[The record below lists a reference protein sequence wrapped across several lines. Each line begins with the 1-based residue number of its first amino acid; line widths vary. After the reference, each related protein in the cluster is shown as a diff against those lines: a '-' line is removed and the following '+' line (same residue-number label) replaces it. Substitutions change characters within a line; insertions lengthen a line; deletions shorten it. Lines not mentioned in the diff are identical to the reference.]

1 MRQEPQPAH
10 PHQPGLGVLRG
21 LCTLLVVF
29 HHAAITYGAIGG
41 WYYREVAT
49 SPRLDLQLLVFFCT
63 VNQAWFMGLFFLLA
77 GYFTPPALARKG
89 GVAFVRGRLLRL
101 GLPLLVYGILIG
113 PATIALAATAKG
125 KPWSDTFLSLLQ
137 HGTFENGPLWFAQ
150 ALLLMTGV
158 ALAWWWA
165 RGQLPKTTAGTPA
178 TQPEI
183 WQPDTRPWPH
193 RRTLLLAALA
203 TGAAAWLLRQAWPV
217 GRNVWGLQLGYF
229 ASYALLFGFGCR
241 AARSGWLERL
251 PSTEV
256 QFWWRLALGC
266 LPVLPVLYGL
276 GAQWPLLR
284 SAVMPVAYAFWEPLV
299 AWGFL
304 LRLLQAFG
312 PRWRP
317 SGNFHPFQTELPRRA
332 FAIYVIHPPVLV
344 AVALAGA
351 GVSAAPLLKWA
362 VTGSLS
368 CLLCFVLAGWLL
380 RVPPLARVL

>member
-1 MRQEPQPAH
+1 MGQAGSSAH
-10 PHQPGLGVLRG
+10 PHQPGLDLLRG
-21 LCTLLVVF
+21 LCTLLVVL

-49 SPRLDLQLLVFFCT
+49 SPRLDVQLLVFFCT

-89 GVAFVRGRLLRL
+89 VADFVRGRLLRL
-101 GLPLLVYGILIG
+101 GVPLLVYGTLIG
-113 PATIALAATAKG
+113 PATIALAATARG
-125 KPWSDTFLSLLQ
+125 KPWADSFLTLLQ
-137 HGTFENGPLWFAQ
+137 HNTFENGPLWFAQ
-150 ALLLMTGV
+150 ALLLMTGATLV
-158 ALAWWWA
+158 WWWA
-165 RGQLPKTTAGTPA
+165 RGRLPKPA
-178 TQPEI
+178 AVQPAL
-183 WQPDTRPWPH
+183 WQADHRPWPR
-193 RRTLLLAALA
+193 RRTLLMAALA

-229 ASYALLFGFGCR
+229 ASYGVLFGVGCR

-251 PSTEV
+251 PGAEV
-256 QFWWRLALGC
+256 RFWWHLSLCC

-276 GAQWPLLR
+276 GARWPELR
-284 SAVMPVAYAFWEPLV
+284 SAILPVAYAFWEPLV
-299 AWGFL
+299 AWGIL

-312 PRWRP
+312 PEGRISGTFRP
-317 SGNFHPFQTELPRRA
+317 WQTALSRRA

-344 AVALAGA
+344 AVALAGS

-380 RVPPLARVL
+380 RVRGVARVL

>member
-1 MRQEPQPAH
+1 MGQAANPAD
-10 PHQPGLGVLRG
+10 PHQPGLDLLRG
-21 LCTLLVVF
+21 LCTLLVVL

-49 SPRLDLQLLVFFCT
+49 SPRLDVQWLVFFCT
-63 VNQAWFMGLFFLLA
+63 VNQAWFMGLFFLLS

-89 GVAFVRGRLLRL
+89 LADFVRGRLLRL
-101 GLPLLVYGILIG
+101 GLPLGVYGTLIG
-113 PATIALAATAKG
+113 PATLALAATARG
-125 KPWSDTFLSLLQ
+125 KPWWDTFLTLLQ
-137 HGTFENGPLWFAQ
+137 HNTFENGPLWFAQ
-150 ALLLMTGV
+150 ALLLMTGA

-165 RGQLPKTTAGTPA
+165 CGRLPRPAAGRRAP
-178 TQPEI
+178 
-183 WQPDTRPWPH
+183 WQADHRPWPR

-203 TGAAAWLLRQAWPV
+203 TGAAAWLLRQAWPL
-217 GRNVWGLQLGYF
+217 GHNVWGLQLGYF
-229 ASYALLFGFGCR
+229 ASYGLLFGAGCR

-251 PSTEV
+251 PGAEV
-256 QFWWRLALGC
+256 RFWWRLALCC

-276 GAQWPLLR
+276 GARWPELR
-284 SAVMPVAYAFWEPLV
+284 SAVLPVAYAFWEPLV
-299 AWGFL
+299 AWGIL

-312 PRWRP
+312 PAWRP
-317 SGNFHPFQTELPRRA
+317 TRRWQTDLSRRA

-351 GVSAAPLLKWA
+351 GVGVAPLLKWA

-380 RVPPLARVL
+380 RVPGLARVL

>member
-1 MRQEPQPAH
+1 MGQTSRSAH
-10 PHQPGLGVLRG
+10 PHQPGLDLLRG
-21 LCTLLVVF
+21 LCTLLVVL

-49 SPRLDLQLLVFFCT
+49 SPRLDVQLLVFFCT

-89 GVAFVRGRLLRL
+89 VADFVRGRLLRL
-101 GLPLLVYGILIG
+101 GVPLLVYGTLIG
-113 PATIALAATAKG
+113 PATIALAATARG
-125 KPWSDTFLSLLQ
+125 KPWADSFLTLLQ
-137 HGTFENGPLWFAQ
+137 HNTFENGPLWFAQ
-150 ALLLMTGV
+150 ALLLMTGATLV
-158 ALAWWWA
+158 WWWA
-165 RGQLPKTTAGTPA
+165 RGRIPKPA
-178 TQPEI
+178 AVQPAL
-183 WQPDTRPWPH
+183 WQADHRPWPR
-193 RRTLLLAALA
+193 RRTLLMAALA

-229 ASYALLFGFGCR
+229 ASYGVLFGVGCR

-251 PSTEV
+251 PGAEV
-256 QFWWRLALGC
+256 RFWWHLSLCC

-276 GAQWPLLR
+276 GARWPELR
-284 SAVMPVAYAFWEPLV
+284 SAILPVAYAFWEPLV
-299 AWGFL
+299 AWGIL

-312 PRWRP
+312 PEGRISGTFRP
-317 SGNFHPFQTELPRRA
+317 WQTALSRRA

-344 AVALAGA
+344 AVALAGS

-380 RVPPLARVL
+380 RVRGVARVL

>member
-1 MRQEPQPAH
+1 MGQASRSAH
-10 PHQPGLGVLRG
+10 PHQPGLDLLRG
-21 LCTLLVVF
+21 LCTLLVVL

-49 SPRLDLQLLVFFCT
+49 SPRLDVQLLVFFCT
-63 VNQAWFMGLFFLLA
+63 VNQTWFMGLFFLLA

-89 GVAFVRGRLLRL
+89 VADFVRGRLLRL
-101 GLPLLVYGILIG
+101 GVPLLVYGTLIG
-113 PATIALAATAKG
+113 PATIALAATARG
-125 KPWSDTFLSLLQ
+125 KPWGDTFLTLLQ
-137 HGTFENGPLWFAQ
+137 HNTFENGPLWFAQ
-150 ALLLMTGV
+150 ALLLMTGATLV
-158 ALAWWWA
+158 WWWA
-165 RGQLPKTTAGTPA
+165 RGRLPKPA
-178 TQPEI
+178 AVQPAL
-183 WQPDTRPWPH
+183 WQADHRPWPC

-229 ASYALLFGFGCR
+229 ASYGVLFGVGCR

-251 PSTEV
+251 PGAEV
-256 QFWWRLALGC
+256 RFWWHLSLCC

-276 GAQWPLLR
+276 GARWPEMR
-284 SAVMPVAYAFWEPLV
+284 SAILPVAYAFWEPLM
-299 AWGFL
+299 AWGML

-312 PRWRP
+312 PQWRTSSTRQP
-317 SGNFHPFQTELPRRA
+317 WQTALSRRA

-344 AVALAGA
+344 AVALAGS
-351 GVSAAPLLKWA
+351 GVSAAPLLKWT

-380 RVPPLARVL
+380 RVRGVARVL

>member
-1 MRQEPQPAH
+1 MGQASSTAH
-10 PHQPGLGVLRG
+10 PHQPGLDLLRG
-21 LCTLLVVF
+21 LCTLLVVL

-49 SPRLDLQLLVFFCT
+49 SPRLDVQWLVFFCT
-63 VNQAWFMGLFFLLA
+63 VNQAWFMGLFFLLS

-89 GVAFVRGRLLRL
+89 LADFVRGRLLRL
-101 GLPLLVYGILIG
+101 GLPLGVYGTLIG
-113 PATIALAATAKG
+113 PATLALAATARG
-125 KPWSDTFLSLLQ
+125 KPWWDTFLTLLQ
-137 HGTFENGPLWFAQ
+137 HNTFENGPLWFAQ
-150 ALLLMTGV
+150 ALLLMTGA

-165 RGQLPKTTAGTPA
+165 CGRFTRPAAGRPA
-178 TQPEI
+178 P
-183 WQPDTRPWPH
+183 WQADHRPWPR

-217 GRNVWGLQLGYF
+217 GHNVWGLQLGYF
-229 ASYALLFGFGCR
+229 ASYGLLFGAGCR

-251 PSTEV
+251 PGAEV
-256 QFWWRLALGC
+256 RFWWRLALCC

-276 GAQWPLLR
+276 GAHWPETR
-284 SAVMPVAYAFWEPLV
+284 SAVLPVAYAFWEPLV
-299 AWGFL
+299 AWGIL

-312 PRWRP
+312 PAWRP
-317 SGNFHPFQTELPRRA
+317 TRHWQTDLSRRA

-344 AVALAGA
+344 AVALAGS
-351 GVSAAPLLKWA
+351 GVNAAPLLKWA

-380 RVPPLARVL
+380 RVPGLARVL